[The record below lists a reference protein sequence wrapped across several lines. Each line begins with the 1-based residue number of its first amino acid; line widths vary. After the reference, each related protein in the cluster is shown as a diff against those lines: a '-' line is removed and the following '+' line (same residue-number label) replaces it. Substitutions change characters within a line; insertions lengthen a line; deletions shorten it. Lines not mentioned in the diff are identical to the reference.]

1 MNSPDPH
8 DGSIMW
14 RIVFDTPHLS
24 AVLRKSASIDWTH
37 DGGVKKI
44 PPFFFSSFESFS
56 VSFIDN
62 SEKDAAE
69 ELFT

>member
-1 MNSPDPH
+1 
-8 DGSIMW
+8 MW
-14 RIVFDTPHLS
+14 RIVFDTPTPMAS

-44 PPFFFSSFESFS
+44 PPFLFSSFESFS